1 MWTGIEILYTLQDIR
16 QSCPFLEDLFLAASS
31 RVFYL
36 AAPIIIAAAFFW
48 MGDKKQGDILG
59 LSCIS
64 AMVFSQCMK
73 YGIAQPRPWEIDP
86 RIVEVPGAHAHGH
99 SLPSGHT
106 AMVVSSFIPAGKFCG
121 NKLVAAVLILLTV
134 IIIMARL
141 FLCVHTPLDILVGIA
156 IGAAAIVIAYLSM
169 QWAYDDD
176 RRYYMVNGVYT
187 AFFTVIFAVSSIYW
201 GVPMELTLGYAGFF
215 YGMIFGKI
223 LERLYVGYEV
233 PELDMKRQA
242 LLVSLGVI
250 IDAAILLVPYFLLP
264 TYGMM
269 TGGFLFMFWI
279 FLIYPKL
286 LRDRLIDWSF
296 TISA

>member
-156 IGAAAIVIAYLSM
+156 IGAAAIIIAYLSM

-187 AFFTVIFAVSSIYW
+187 AFFTVIFAVSSVYW

-233 PELDMKRQA
+233 PVLDMKRQA
-242 LLVSLGVI
+242 LLVSLGVMI
-250 IDAAILLVPYFLLP
+250 AAAILLVPYFLLP

-286 LRDRLIDWSF
+286 LKDRLIDWSF

>member
-1 MWTGIEILYTLQDIR
+1 
-16 QSCPFLEDLFLAASS
+16 
-31 RVFYL
+31 
-36 AAPIIIAAAFFW
+36 
-48 MGDKKQGDILG
+48 
-59 LSCIS
+59 
-64 AMVFSQCMK
+64 
-73 YGIAQPRPWEIDP
+73 
-86 RIVEVPGAHAHGH
+86 
-99 SLPSGHT
+99 
-106 AMVVSSFIPAGKFCG
+106 
-121 NKLVAAVLILLTV
+121 
-134 IIIMARL
+134 
-141 FLCVHTPLDILVGIA
+141 
-156 IGAAAIVIAYLSM
+156 
-169 QWAYDDD
+169 
-176 RRYYMVNGVYT
+176 
-187 AFFTVIFAVSSIYW
+187 
-201 GVPMELTLGYAGFF
+201 MELTLGYAGFF